1 MPDPTSVIIP
11 TLNEE
16 KSIGRVIE
24 EIPRHLCHQI
34 IVIDNGSQ
42 DDTARVAAAA
52 GVQVVLEPIRGY
64 GQACLAGLRQVRADT
79 RVVAFLDGDHSDYP
93 EQLHELTGP
102 IYEDRFDFVMGSR
115 ILRVE
120 NLAFLR
126 GHQLWGNRLTLQ
138 LLRLFYGCRFSDL
151 GPFRAIRKDSLER
164 LGMKDTTWGWN
175 VEMQIKAVR
184 AGLRIR
190 EVPVRY
196 RERIGDSKISGTFS
210 GSVAAG
216 FRILYTLLRYLQPN
230 S

>member
-24 EIPRHLCHQI
+24 EIPPQFCHQI

-42 DDTARVAAAA
+42 DDTARVAAEA
-52 GVQVVLEPIRGY
+52 GVQVVVEPKRGY
-64 GQACLAGLRQVRADT
+64 GHACLAGLRHVRADS

-93 EQLHELTGP
+93 EQLAELTGP

-126 GHQLWGNRLTLQ
+126 GHQLWGNRLTLH
-138 LLRLFYGCRFSDL
+138 LLRLFYGARFSDL
-151 GPFRAIRKDSLER
+151 GPFRAIRRESLEQ
-164 LGMKDTTWGWN
+164 LSMKDTTWGWN
-175 VEMQIKAVR
+175 VEMQIKAIR
-184 AGLRIR
+184 AGLRIH

-196 RERIGDSKISGTFS
+196 RERIGHSKISGTFS
-210 GSVAAG
+210 GSMAAG
-216 FRILYTLLRYLQPN
+216 FRILYTLLRHLQH